1 MTTKYLL
8 YPSDWPTIAYAVKS
22 GNHWRCQACNKLCRR
37 PGEMYLG
44 WEYEIALAHLCQD
57 YEAEAINVAALC
69 AACHLAYDA
78 GHSWI
83 ARQRQMRARMERAG
97 QLVLITK

>member
-8 YPSDWPTIAYAVKS
+8 YPYDWSKIAYAVKS
-22 GNHWRCQACNKLCRR
+22 GNHWRCQACNKQCRR

-44 WEYEIALAHLCQD
+44 WEYELTVAHICQD
-57 YEAEAINVAALC
+57 YDAEAVCVAALC
-69 AACHLAYDA
+69 LPCHLAYDA
-78 GHSWI
+78 RHSWI